1 MAALRI
7 ALVAVLA
14 LMTAACA
21 ETPSKTPPAAASAPK
36 GESES
41 LMAAE
46 LALREGNCRAASEN
60 YLAAARSSGEVRLAS
75 RASQIAIGCNQFEVA
90 RQATARW
97 RELDKW
103 SGDAAL
109 AAALVAFKQY
119 DLAGARTAL
128 TDWRDSG
135 SAGSQDPLQFA
146 EGMSGEADATALYRV
161 FGEVLVGDDPTAEVL
176 LAQARLALAAQ
187 NMRAALDAARRAAE
201 LETGMVEAR
210 SIALRAQ
217 SVLGE
222 HDAAIAGAREFV
234 AADVQGED
242 AFLLIDLLAA
252 ANRED
257 EAEAELL
264 RLAEL
269 PDTRLGA
276 QRRLIA
282 MALRN
287 GDLDTAEQRLAPLM
301 GEKGNTALAILYFAE
316 MAERRGDAARAIQSY
331 RLLADSSLGLT
342 ARSSAA
348 RLMIKGG
355 DTKGALAL
363 LDEYAAANPEAA
375 LQAGATRATLLVQ
388 AGDLK
393 AALEGLDALEEQYP
407 GHPDIIY
414 TRATILE
421 AGGRTRDAVAQL
433 ERALKARPDDPTLLN
448 ALGFTLADHRQRLPR
463 AETLVRA
470 ALAVSPDNPAIQDSL
485 GWVLYHRGQTAAA
498 LPVLARAWENSGDP
512 EIGSHYGEVLWK
524 SGDQGKAR
532 YVWQQ
537 ALTSEP
543 GHDHLLATMKRM
555 TGEDAR

>member
-1 MAALRI
+1 
-7 ALVAVLA
+7 
-14 LMTAACA
+14 
-21 ETPSKTPPAAASAPK
+21 
-36 GESES
+36 
-41 LMAAE
+41 
-46 LALREGNCRAASEN
+46 
-60 YLAAARSSGEVRLAS
+60 
-75 RASQIAIGCNQFEVA
+75 
-90 RQATARW
+90 
-97 RELDKW
+97 
-103 SGDAAL
+103 
-109 AAALVAFKQY
+109 
-119 DLAGARTAL
+119 
-128 TDWRDSG
+128 
-135 SAGSQDPLQFA
+135 
-146 EGMSGEADATALYRV
+146 
-161 FGEVLVGDDPTAEVL
+161 VGDDPTAEVL

-187 NMRAALDAARRAAE
+187 NMRAALDAARRAGE
-201 LETGMVEAR
+201 LETGMTEAR

-234 AADVQGED
+234 AADAQGED
-242 AFLLIDLLAA
+242 AFLLVDLLSA
-252 ANRED
+252 ANRDE

-269 PDTRLGA
+269 PETRLGA

-282 MALRN
+282 LALRN

-316 MAERRGDAARAIQSY
+316 MAERRGDDARAIQSY

-355 DTKGALAL
+355 DAKGALAL
-363 LDEYAAANPEAA
+363 LDEFAADNPEAA
-375 LQAGATRATLLVQ
+375 LQAGTTRATLLVQ
-388 AGDLK
+388 SGDLK
-393 AALEGLDALEEQYP
+393 AALEGLDRLDEQFP
-407 GHPDIIY
+407 AHPDVIY

-421 AGGRTRDAVAQL
+421 SGGRTRDAIAQL

-463 AETLVRA
+463 AETLVRE

-485 GWVLYHRGQTAAA
+485 GWVLYHRGQVTAA
-498 LPVLARAWENSGDP
+498 LPVLSRAWENSGDP
-512 EIGSHYGEVLWK
+512 EIGAHYGEVLWK
-524 SGDQGKAR
+524 SGDEGKAR

-543 GHDHLLATMKRM
+543 GHDNLLATMKRM